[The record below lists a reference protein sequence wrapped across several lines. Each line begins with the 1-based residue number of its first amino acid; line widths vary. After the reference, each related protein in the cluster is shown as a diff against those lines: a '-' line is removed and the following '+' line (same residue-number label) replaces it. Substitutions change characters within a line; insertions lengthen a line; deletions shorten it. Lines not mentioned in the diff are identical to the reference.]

1 MQKKEKFEYL
11 FSDYLNHPK
20 VVETK
25 KYSHH
30 GINRF
35 DHSYRVALH
44 TYNITKAFHLN
55 YKSATKAAILHDF
68 FLDEVK
74 DENAIKKLTNH
85 PQVAV
90 NNAKKYFDI
99 NEMEEDIIKK
109 HMFPITFVPPKYI
122 EGWIVDIIDDYVSIY
137 ERITSFSRKVHFS
150 PNFIILIT
158 LIWKFF

>member
-1 MQKKEKFEYL
+1 MRKKEKFEYL
-11 FSDYLNHPK
+11 FGDYLNHPK

-25 KYSHH
+25 NYDHH

-55 YKSATKAAILHDF
+55 YNSATKAAILHDF
-68 FLDEVK
+68 FLDEVA

-90 NNAKKYFDI
+90 DNAKKYFDI

-109 HMFPITFVPPKYI
+109 HMFPITLSPPKYI
-122 EGWIVDIIDDYVSIY
+122 EGWIVDIVDDYVSIY
-137 ERITSFSRKVHFS
+137 ERLMSLSRKVKF
-150 PNFIILIT
+150 NLNVIIIITFISRM
-158 LIWKFF
+158 F